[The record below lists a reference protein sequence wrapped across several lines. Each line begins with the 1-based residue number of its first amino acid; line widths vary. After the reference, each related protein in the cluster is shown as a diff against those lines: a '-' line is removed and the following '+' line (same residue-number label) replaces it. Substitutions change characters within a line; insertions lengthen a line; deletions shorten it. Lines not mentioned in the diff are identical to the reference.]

1 MGCLRRLEEGTR
13 DKTCARRVARKI
25 KRHFPRAPPHA
36 REKECERKIDASF
49 FLFSFFTL
57 LHLYLF
63 CPLRL
68 TRARLAPERGCPH
81 LARALPPS
89 GYHVL
94 VSHQR
99 GGALILH
106 VSHPVAVTL
115 RSPQVRERERERCA
129 RGEAVFHMIGSM
141 PSHLP
146 RASLYTLGNAVTKK

>member
-1 MGCLRRLEEGTR
+1 MQDEW
-13 DKTCARRVARKI
+13 
-25 KRHFPRAPPHA
+25 
-36 REKECERKIDASF
+36 REKLSVIFPALLLTHERRSAKEKLTLHF

-63 CPLRL
+63 CPLRV

-81 LARALPPS
+81 PTRVSPPS

-115 RSPQVRERERERCA
+115 RSPQVRERERCA

-146 RASLYTLGNAVTKK
+146 RASLYTLGNAVTTK

>member
-1 MGCLRRLEEGTR
+1 MGCLRRLLEGTR

-25 KRHFPRAPPHA
+25 KRHFSRAPPHA
-36 REKECERKIDASF
+36 RQKERERKIDASF

-68 TRARLAPERGCPH
+68 PRARLAPERGCPH

-115 RSPQVRERERERCA
+115 RSPQVRERERCA